1 MSVSF
6 AVSRIT
12 GRAGSASFNSFK
24 KSIPLPSGKLMS
36 RSTNDTAPHKSCSRA
51 VFKFRH
57 DMTCLFSDFKA
68 RHRPWFNPVSSSIT
82 KICSIEFL
90 QSFLDVRKN
99 SRNIVAA
106 LLPFTI
112 FYLRDYINQGSLEKN
127 HWKRC
132 RRDSG
137 LFYDRRLAPKL
148 YRLGSGYAGG
158 YFGIRRFYL
167 LSDSYLFQIYVFGI
181 GANA

>member
-112 FYLRDYINQGSLEKN
+112 FYLRDYINQGSLEK
-127 HWKRC
+127 KSLETMPPGQRFILRSPLGAEALPPRIRLC
-132 RRDSG
+132 RR
-137 LFYDRRLAPKL
+137 LFRNTP
-148 YRLGSGYAGG
+148 
-158 YFGIRRFYL
+158 F
-167 LSDSYLFQIYVFGI
+167 LFAF
-181 GANA
+181 